1 MAKIISMSSGAI
13 DPIAQSKRVF
23 FRPVDSTDVLKIGY
37 VVCYNSD
44 SDTDHK
50 ERTVD
55 PTHLGLREDTY
66 ADGAQDKTGR
76 LFIVEKPSG
85 DNEGDIAGIV
95 KTLGPKAG
103 ADGDM
108 IEIWVPNGAMLP
120 CYVEAVAVNGRT
132 PLYVKSGSYYL
143 NDDGSKI
150 VGLAQ
155 ESIDRTTAG
164 VCWVKVDRQLNLNA
178 ISTVY
183 LTALSGDARIKQLQ
197 LRSDSTVGTSI
208 KAYNLYGA
216 FYGAGHGGCD
226 AGFISVTVDHKA
238 TSNANAVIAIKGEA
252 RVRAVGGVAVV
263 WSAGK
268 NLIGVMAAAGCPDA
282 AGVTMTGNVY
292 ALHCKLAMNTDNA
305 GDAAQILFEHTGGNN
320 VDYLF
325 KTELDRHD
333 INASEFAVANGNV
346 GALDGDA
353 IIYQI
358 PVKIGTDVVYL
369 LAGTPA
375 SAAD

>member
-1 MAKIISMSSGAI
+1 MTKITSMSSGAI

-23 FRPVDSTDVLKIGY
+23 FRPVDPTDVLKVGY
-37 VVCYNSD
+37 AVCYNSD
-44 SDTDHK
+44 SVLDHK
-50 ERTVD
+50 ERAVD
-55 PTHLGLREDTY
+55 PTHLGLTIDTY
-66 ADGAQDKTGR
+66 AEGAQDFTGR
-76 LFIVEKPSG
+76 IFIVEKPSD
-85 DNEGDIAGIV
+85 DNEEAFAGIV
-95 KTLGPKAG
+95 KVLGPKAG

-108 IEIWVPNGAMLP
+108 VEIWVPNGAMLP
-120 CYVEAVAVNGRT
+120 CYVEADCVVRRT

-155 ESIDRTTAG
+155 ETITRTTAG
-164 VCWVKVDRQLNLNA
+164 LCWAKVDRQLNLNA

-183 LTALSGDARIKQLQ
+183 LPAASGDARIKQLQ

-216 FYGAGHGGCD
+216 FCGAGTGGCD
-226 AGFISVTVDHKA
+226 AGFVSVTVDHKA
-238 TSNANAVIAIKGEA
+238 TSNANAIIAIKGEA
-252 RVRAVGGVAVV
+252 RVRAVDGVAVV
-263 WSAGK
+263 LSADK

-292 ALHCKLAMNTDNA
+292 ALHCKLAMSTDNA
-305 GDAAQILFEHTGGNN
+305 GNAAQILFEHTGGNN
-320 VDYLF
+320 VDFLF
-325 KTELDRHD
+325 EAMFAAS

-346 GALDGDA
+346 GAFDGDA
-353 IIYQI
+353 FIYQI
-358 PVKIGTDVVYL
+358 PIDIAGTTYYL
-369 LAGTPA
+369 LAGTPS